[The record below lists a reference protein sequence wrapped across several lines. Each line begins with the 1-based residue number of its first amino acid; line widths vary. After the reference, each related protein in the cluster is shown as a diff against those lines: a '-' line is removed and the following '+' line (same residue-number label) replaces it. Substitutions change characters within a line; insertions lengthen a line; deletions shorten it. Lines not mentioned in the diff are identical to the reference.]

1 MTPES
6 LRKIVS
12 GVAISVLFASILL
25 MSFDVDAANWS
36 SPTQIS
42 DGAWADG
49 SAYMTPFVALD
60 GSNVYAVWVD
70 GRESL
75 DLDYDL
81 YFANSS
87 DGGTTWQTERR
98 IDAIGFYN
106 SKPKLVANGTNLH
119 IVLEES
125 RTFWHIYSTDGGTTW
140 QNESLASRGWD
151 VEDFDLAIE
160 ENDLYLVWSEWNFS
174 AQSYDL
180 YLVKSTD
187 LGGSWSIPSFILN
200 VTAFHAYLDL
210 DVSEGWLHAVC
221 DGGYIR
227 SDDAGNTWG
236 SLNETLNGTYLSA
249 NGHNIHLMRG
259 NAYGLYGYMR
269 SDDHGDTW
277 SPLNTSIKGKISST
291 GQSVYVVDGS
301 KYFLSTD
308 GGLAFED
315 SGLIPDISPISPY
328 RTSVEVDETGRAH
341 FAYVEYVVSE
351 GHIEIFYVRS
361 ELPQI
366 PDFGPFPP
374 TEPLNLT
381 AVPGNR
387 YVTLT
392 WEPPAQD
399 WGWSVT
405 SYMIYR
411 GLTQGEWTF
420 LHVVG
425 DVLSYTDNDVTNG
438 ITYWYIVTAANG
450 AGYGA
455 WSTEVSA
462 TPMNQH
468 PVCSIVSLTDGA
480 TVSRAL
486 VISGT
491 ASDIDGTVER
501 VEVRI
506 DDGSWI
512 VATGTES
519 WSFDWSTTGVS
530 NGNHTIH
537 ARSYDGENHSYE
549 VSVSVVVDN
558 SIFLQ
563 AWFWAII
570 LVAITA
576 PLILLIFLWRRK
588 LKKNESPPSS

>member
-1 MTPES
+1 
-6 LRKIVS
+6 LRGLV
-12 GVAISVLFASILL
+12 VRAIISALILPMLFFVFGAAA
-25 MSFDVDAANWS
+25 VDWS

-42 DGAWADG
+42 DGALADG
-49 SAYMTPFVALD
+49 SAYMTPSVAVD
-60 GSNVYAVWVD
+60 GSSVYAVWVD
-70 GRESL
+70 GRENL
-75 DLDYDL
+75 HLDYSL

-87 DGGTTWQTERR
+87 DGGTTWQPDRR
-98 IDAIGFYN
+98 IDTIGFYD
-106 SKPKLVANGTNLH
+106 SKPKLVANGTELH

-160 ENDLYLVWSEWNFS
+160 GNDLYLVWSEWNFS

-180 YLVKSTD
+180 YLVKSAD
-187 LGGSWSIPSFILN
+187 LGGSWSVPSFIVNL
-200 VTAFHAYLDL
+200 TESHAYVGL

-227 SDDAGNTWG
+227 SDDAGNTWD
-236 SLNETLNGTYLSA
+236 SLNETLNGTYLRA
-249 NGHNIHLMRG
+249 DGPNIHLMRG

-269 SDDHGDTW
+269 SDDYGDTW

-291 GQSVYVVDGS
+291 GQFVYIVHGS
-301 KYFLSTD
+301 KYFLSTN
-308 GGLAFED
+308 GGLTFED
-315 SGLIPDISPISPY
+315 SGLIPDVSPVLPYLIS
-328 RTSVEVDETGRAH
+328 VVVDEAGRAH
-341 FAYVEYVVSE
+341 VAYLEYVVGE
-351 GHIEIFYVRS
+351 EHIEIFYVRS
-361 ELPQI
+361 EPPPI

-387 YVTLT
+387 QVTLT

-420 LHVVG
+420 LHAVG
-425 DVLSYTDNDVTNG
+425 DVLRYTDNDVTNDV
-438 ITYWYIVTAANG
+438 TYWYIVTAANG
-450 AGYGA
+450 GGYGA

-462 TPMNQH
+462 TPTNQH

-480 TVSRAL
+480 TVSGAL

-491 ASDIDGTVER
+491 ASDIDGTVNR
-501 VEVRI
+501 VEVSI

-519 WSFDWSTTGVS
+519 WSFDWDTTGVS

-537 ARSYDGENHSYE
+537 ARSYDGDNHSYE

-558 SIFLQ
+558 KESIFLQ

-570 LVAITA
+570 LIVIIA

-588 LKKNESPPSS
+588 LIENGPPPSS